1 MTSRMIPKTANTL
14 ETIQQSIASE
24 LRSLNERIL
33 LSLSSPNRMMN
44 NIVEEYLRRKGKQIR
59 PIMVLLSARLFS
71 RTIGIRTIS
80 AAASVEMLHN
90 ASLIHDDVVDESKLP
105 RESRLSTG
113 YGTIT

>member
-80 AAASVEMLHN
+80 AALGGDAPQCIS
-90 ASLIHDDVVDESKLP
+90 DP
-105 RESRLSTG
+105 
-113 YGTIT
+113 

>member
-59 PIMVLLSARLFS
+59 PIMVIPLSWFTLFS
-71 RTIGIRTIS
+71 DSLPTSMPPRIKAIFRI
-80 AAASVEMLHN
+80 ACASRVFF
-90 ASLIHDDVVDESKLP
+90 
-105 RESRLSTG
+105 R
-113 YGTIT
+113 

>member
-44 NIVEEYLRRKGKQIR
+44 NIVEEYLRRRG
-59 PIMVLLSARLFS
+59 S
-71 RTIGIRTIS
+71 R
-80 AAASVEMLHN
+80 
-90 ASLIHDDVVDESKLP
+90 
-105 RESRLSTG
+105 
-113 YGTIT
+113 

>member
-59 PIMVLLSARLFS
+59 PIMVC
-71 RTIGIRTIS
+71 
-80 AAASVEMLHN
+80 
-90 ASLIHDDVVDESKLP
+90 
-105 RESRLSTG
+105 
-113 YGTIT
+113 